1 MDGRRQSM
9 GYGSHKWVAE
19 VMERIVIL
27 WNILF
32 YHQEG
37 KIEREE
43 GEMKETGTNKQ
54 CLVCA

>member
-1 MDGRRQSM
+1 M
-9 GYGSHKWVAE
+9 GSGSSKWVAE

-37 KIEREE
+37 KIEGEE
-43 GEMKETGTNKQ
+43 GGRDKGNKQ
-54 CLVCA
+54 AMSCVCQ

>member
-1 MDGRRQSM
+1 M

-43 GEMKETGTNKQ
+43 GEMKETDKQ
-54 CLVCA
+54 AMSCVCMIKIYC

>member
-1 MDGRRQSM
+1 MEGGRSM
-9 GYGSHKWVAE
+9 GSGSSKWVAE

-37 KIEREE
+37 KIEGEE
-43 GEMKETGTNKQ
+43 GGRDKGNKQ
-54 CLVCA
+54 AMSCVCQ

>member
-1 MDGRRQSM
+1 M